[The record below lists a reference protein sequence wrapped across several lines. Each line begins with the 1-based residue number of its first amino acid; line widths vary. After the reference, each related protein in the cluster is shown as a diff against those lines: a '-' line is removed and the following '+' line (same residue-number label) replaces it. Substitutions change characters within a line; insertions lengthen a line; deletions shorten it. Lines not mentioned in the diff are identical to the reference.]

1 VVGGSLGAGIF
12 ADIVPD
18 AISRLDA
25 PLRRRLTVTQQCRAE
40 QQTAL
45 RARYADMDVS
55 ADIRPFF
62 DDMPVILANSH
73 LVISRAGASSVA
85 ELAAAGRPALLVPF
99 AGAMDDHQ
107 TMNANQL
114 ASVGGGH
121 CLAETGPDSR
131 QAGRASFSHAAGPGA
146 PCHYGQGSTQSC
158 RRQRRRRHC
167 RLGHRIGRRGSMSEL
182 PLSIGTL
189 HFTGIGGIGMSGIA
203 EILFELGYQVQ
214 GSDVSENANVRRL
227 RDKGIPVTCG
237 QKAENIDDA
246 SIVVISTAI
255 KPDNP
260 ELLAARERFLPIV
273 HRAEML
279 GELMRLRWSVA
290 VAGTHGK
297 TTTTS
302 LIATLLDSA
311 RIDPTVINGGIITGW
326 GSNARLGKGQWM
338 VVEADES
345 DGSFS
350 KLNPTVAVVTNIDPE
365 HLDHHG
371 TYEALEAAFFN
382 FVAAIPFYGFAT
394 LCIDHPSVQRLMAGI
409 KDRRIITYGLSANAD
424 VRAVNMRHEG
434 PAMLFDVMLSER
446 TAGNTGIIS
455 DLRFPMLGE
464 HNVQNCLAAIAVA
477 LEMGMT
483 PDEIITALA
492 GFGGVGRRFETKG
505 VSGGVTVIDDYGH
518 HPVEIRA
525 ALQAGRMLCG
535 TNKLVAVVQP
545 HRYSRLADL
554 FDDFCACFNDAD
566 EVLVADVYAAGEA
579 PIDGIDK
586 NALVTGLRDRGH
598 RGPAPLESREDL
610 AGEILQR
617 TNSGDLVMCLGA
629 GDITSWAAA
638 LADEMD
644 KLRGGAS

>member
-1 VVGGSLGAGIF
+1 
-12 ADIVPD
+12 
-18 AISRLDA
+18 
-25 PLRRRLTVTQQCRAE
+25 
-40 QQTAL
+40 
-45 RARYADMDVS
+45 
-55 ADIRPFF
+55 
-62 DDMPVILANSH
+62 
-73 LVISRAGASSVA
+73 
-85 ELAAAGRPALLVPF
+85 
-99 AGAMDDHQ
+99 
-107 TMNANQL
+107 
-114 ASVGGGH
+114 
-121 CLAETGPDSR
+121 
-131 QAGRASFSHAAGPGA
+131 
-146 PCHYGQGSTQSC
+146 
-158 RRQRRRRHC
+158 
-167 RLGHRIGRRGSMSEL
+167 MSEL
-182 PLSIGTL
+182 PLSIGTM

-203 EILFELGYQVQ
+203 EILFELGYDVQ
-214 GSDVSENANVRRL
+214 GSDLSENANVRRL
-227 RDKGIPVTCG
+227 RDKGIPVMCG
-237 QKAENIDDA
+237 QTAENVANA

-255 KPDNP
+255 KQDNP
-260 ELLAARERFLPIV
+260 ELVAARERFLPIV

-371 TYEALEAAFFN
+371 TFEALEQAFFN
-382 FVAAIPFYGFAT
+382 FVAAVPFYGFAT
-394 LCIDHPSVQRLMAGI
+394 LCIDHPAVQRLMAGI

-424 VRAVNMRHEG
+424 VRAVNLRHDG
-434 PAMLFDVMLSER
+434 PAMLFDVLLSDR
-446 TAGNTGIIS
+446 TAGAQSQMNS
-455 DLRFPMLGE
+455 LRFPMLGE

-483 PDEIITALA
+483 PDEIATALA
-492 GFGGVGRRFETKG
+492 SFGGVGRRFETKG

-579 PIDGIDK
+579 PIDGID
-586 NALVTGLRDRGH
+586 NAALVSGLRDHGH
-598 RGPAPLESREDL
+598 RGPAILHSRAAL
-610 AGEILQR
+610 AGEILER
-617 TNSGDLVMCLGA
+617 TKAGDLVMCLGA
-629 GDITSWAAA
+629 GDITGWAADLPA
-638 LADEMD
+638 EMEA
-644 KLRGGAS
+644 LRGGAS

>member
-1 VVGGSLGAGIF
+1 
-12 ADIVPD
+12 
-18 AISRLDA
+18 
-25 PLRRRLTVTQQCRAE
+25 
-40 QQTAL
+40 
-45 RARYADMDVS
+45 
-55 ADIRPFF
+55 
-62 DDMPVILANSH
+62 
-73 LVISRAGASSVA
+73 
-85 ELAAAGRPALLVPF
+85 
-99 AGAMDDHQ
+99 
-107 TMNANQL
+107 
-114 ASVGGGH
+114 
-121 CLAETGPDSR
+121 
-131 QAGRASFSHAAGPGA
+131 
-146 PCHYGQGSTQSC
+146 
-158 RRQRRRRHC
+158 
-167 RLGHRIGRRGSMSEL
+167 MSEL
-182 PLSIGTL
+182 PLSIGTM

-203 EILFELGYQVQ
+203 EILFELGYDVQ
-214 GSDVSENANVRRL
+214 GSDLSENANVRRL
-227 RDKGIPVTCG
+227 RDKGIPVMCG
-237 QKAENIDDA
+237 QTAENVANA

-255 KPDNP
+255 KQDNP
-260 ELLAARERFLPIV
+260 ELVAARERFLPIV

-371 TYEALEAAFFN
+371 TFEALEQAFSN
-382 FVAAIPFYGFAT
+382 FVAAVPFYGFAT
-394 LCIDHPSVQRLMAGI
+394 LCIDHPAVQRLMAGI

-424 VRAVNMRHEG
+424 VRAVNLRHDG
-434 PAMLFDVMLSER
+434 PAMLFDVLLSDR
-446 TAGNTGIIS
+446 AAGAQSQMPN
-455 DLRFPMLGE
+455 LRFPMLGE

-483 PDEIITALA
+483 LEEIATALA
-492 GFGGVGRRFETKG
+492 SFGGVGRRFETKG

-535 TNKLVAVVQP
+535 TKKLVAVVQP

-579 PIDGIDK
+579 PIDGID
-586 NALVTGLRDRGH
+586 NTALVTGLRDHGH
-598 RGPAPLESREDL
+598 HGPAILQSRGAL
-610 AGEILQR
+610 AGEILER
-617 TNSGDLVMCLGA
+617 TTVGDLVMCLGA
-629 GDITSWAAA
+629 GDITGWAADLPA
-638 LADEMD
+638 EMD
-644 KLRGGAS
+644 ALREGAS

>member
-1 VVGGSLGAGIF
+1 
-12 ADIVPD
+12 
-18 AISRLDA
+18 
-25 PLRRRLTVTQQCRAE
+25 
-40 QQTAL
+40 
-45 RARYADMDVS
+45 
-55 ADIRPFF
+55 
-62 DDMPVILANSH
+62 
-73 LVISRAGASSVA
+73 
-85 ELAAAGRPALLVPF
+85 
-99 AGAMDDHQ
+99 
-107 TMNANQL
+107 
-114 ASVGGGH
+114 
-121 CLAETGPDSR
+121 
-131 QAGRASFSHAAGPGA
+131 
-146 PCHYGQGSTQSC
+146 
-158 RRQRRRRHC
+158 
-167 RLGHRIGRRGSMSEL
+167 MSEL

-214 GSDVSENANVRRL
+214 GSDVAENANVRRL

-394 LCIDHPSVQRLMAGI
+394 LCIDHSSVQRLMAGI

-424 VRAVNMRHEG
+424 VRAVNMRHKG
-434 PAMLFDVMLSER
+434 SAMLFDVILSER
-446 TAGNTGIIS
+446 TASNTGIIS

-477 LEMGMT
+477 MEMGMT
-483 PDEIITALA
+483 PDEVTTALA

-598 RGPAPLESREDL
+598 RGPAPLESRQDL
-610 AGEILQR
+610 AREILQR
-617 TNSGDLVMCLGA
+617 TENGDLVMCLGA

-638 LADEMD
+638 LANEMD
-644 KLRGGAS
+644 ILRGGAS